1 MLNCGYDVI
10 SVVFPE
16 CEISPMRELPGRRV
30 DMETQSRWSRVAI
43 ATHASPLNLV
53 WPGGGCAGLSDADDR
68 TNDVESW
75 RMATDENAIDEQLV
89 LQR

>member
-16 CEISPMRELPGRRV
+16 CEISPMWELPGRRV

-43 ATHASPLNLV
+43 ATHASP
-53 WPGGGCAGLSDADDR
+53 
-68 TNDVESW
+68 
-75 RMATDENAIDEQLV
+75 
-89 LQR
+89 